1 MDRWSLACSGMRARR
16 YGGADV
22 VSRARRRA
30 LARLAQKQFHLAYF
44 KWSFSRFSNR
54 SSLNVEYQSC

>member
-44 KWSFSRFSNR
+44 KWSFSRFQTEV
-54 SSLNVEYQSC
+54 L